1 MITDI
6 VTGNDV
12 ALGGGWD
19 RLETYRGEN
28 FRWVNNDALIYIAT
42 LRRLDYQVQVQIEP
56 GPGVGLR
63 PFTLKA
69 MTDGELLADVPVK
82 GRQQVSFTI
91 PAGDPKVHALTLRTN
106 DGGKPAPNDPRVL
119 NFRIFKV
126 AVSVLPGDV
135 IPPKAGYRLG
145 TGWYPIESFGGET
158 FRWVNNDAMI
168 EVTGATSAPLELE
181 VEPGPG
187 VELKPFNLVV
197 LDGAGE
203 RLTTLSI
210 KGRERIRIPMP
221 ADSKPPISIR
231 LHVDGGGKTV
241 SQDARVMNFRVFEYV
256 QGASAAPD
264 APALVASGT
273 K

>member
-12 ALGGGWD
+12 ALGAGWD
-19 RLETYRGEN
+19 RLETYRGES
-28 FRWVNNDALIYIAT
+28 FRWVNNDALLYVAT
-42 LRRLDYQVQVQIEP
+42 LKRFEYQVQVQIEP

-69 MTDGELLADVPVK
+69 TEDGKPLADVPVK

-91 PAGDPKVHALTLRTN
+91 PAGDPKVHAITLRTN
-106 DGGKPAPNDPRVL
+106 EGGKPAPNDPRVL
-119 NFRIFKV
+119 NFRIFKI
-126 AVSVLPGDV
+126 AVSPLPGDV
-135 IPPKAGYRLG
+135 IPPNAGFRLG
-145 TGWYPIESFGGET
+145 TGWYPLESFGGET

-168 EVTGATSAPLELE
+168 EVTGTPGGALELE

-187 VELKPFNLVV
+187 VELKPLSLTVF
-197 LDGAGE
+197 DGAGAQLE
-203 RLTTLSI
+203 KFTVRS
-210 KGRERIRIPMP
+210 RQRITVPIPP
-221 ADSKPPISIR
+221 GARPPMALR
-231 LHVDGGGKTV
+231 LHVEGGGKTT

-256 QGASAAPD
+256 PSLVVAPVL
-264 APALVASGT
+264 AVA